1 MKNSLN
7 KIFCFFVLLI
17 SPLMLFCQSFQY
29 INNGGGNNT
38 LDSSNKEEIIDIV
51 TDSQRNSYV
60 ISRISKDGVTLNGL
74 PIMPHELNS
83 VRNDIVLVS
92 YNCDGTYRW
101 HKVFGGGG
109 NDYLSGVEVDSQ
121 DNVYVVGSFSQCS
134 NPGPSNPYY
143 SISSI
148 SDNNGFYF
156 TADPSNTLQNYCQL
170 TFRAKFNNTGILQWF
185 HYIHS
190 PRDLYALG
198 SAVFIRNTYMVND
211 ILYCLAII
219 PPGSYESDSFSNTNN
234 SLPFLHYLLKYDTS
248 GNFISATPF
257 DLELSNYTSAELRW
271 YRNPYNGYYYALYLN
286 NSSNNITVTAGGNNL
301 DYTLPK
307 IICFNEFGQYQWH
320 RETTGY
326 ATLNTMTFDNQNNIY
341 VGGYPGSQILPGS
354 FNGYS
359 YTAGFDGNYF
369 IMKCNSNITSYDWVT
384 RYTTPGNIGGYGQIS
399 SAILHYDSY
408 NDKIIFGGQIL
419 LNTTWGSQTISGPGA
434 NNSSDPLLA
443 RFDPSNGSCLGMHR
457 ILGTNGYQDA
467 FTSIEQDIAG
477 DLIVGG
483 YMGLDLTDSYGNTS
497 FTSGGNSDF
506 FVTKFASQVC
516 QPLSNE
522 SFDTNSIEIYPNPTK
537 NIINIIN
544 LTENCEYTI
553 FNIMGSEVLS
563 GNVSQDSNS
572 IDLSELQ
579 SGYYILNLINSNGLN
594 KTLKVIKE

>member
-1 MKNSLN
+1 MRTIKN
-7 KIFCFFVLLI
+7 IFFFLLLI
-17 SPLMLFCQSFQY
+17 PLVSLFQSFQW
-29 INNGGGNNT
+29 IQNGGGNNT
-38 LDSSNKEEIIDIV
+38 ISGSLYYQKEQVIDMA
-51 TDSQRNSYV
+51 TDSQRNVYV
-60 ISRISKDGVTLNGL
+60 ISIVSKDGALVDGD
-74 PIMPHELNS
+74 PITTYEANS
-83 VRNDIVLVS
+83 NNYDFLLVS
-92 YNCDGTYRW
+92 YSCDGTYRW
-101 HKVFGGGG
+101 HKVFGGGSSE
-109 NDYLSGVEVDSQ
+109 YPSGIKVDSQ
-121 DNVYVVGSFSQCS
+121 DNIFIIGFFAECDL
-134 NPGPSNPYY
+134 PSDLYY
-143 SISSI
+143 STARIG
-148 SDNNGFYF
+148 DNNDVDY
-156 TADPSNTLQNYCQL
+156 TSTNTPTSCQR
-170 TFRAKFNNTGILQWF
+170 TFLAKFNSNGVFQWIHF
-185 HYIHS
+185 PYSPLDNFPYSSHPFSNRNFYIVS
-190 PRDLYALG
+190 DEIYWIA
-198 SAVFIRNTYMVND
+198 S
-211 ILYCLAII
+211 I
-219 PPGSYESDSFSNTNN
+219 PPGSYEGGSFSNTNN
-234 SLPFLHYLLKYDTS
+234 SLPFLYYLLKYDIS

-271 YRNPYNGYYYALYLN
+271 YRNPYNGYYYTLYLN

-307 IICFNEFGQYQWH
+307 IICFNELGQYQWH

-326 ATLNTMTFDNQNNIY
+326 ATLNTMAFDNQNNIY

-399 SAILHYDSY
+399 SAILHYDTY

-443 RFDPSNGSCLGMHR
+443 RFDPSNGNCLGMHR
-457 ILGTNGYQDA
+457 IIGTNAYQDA

-506 FVTKFASQVC
+506 FVTKFATQVC

-537 NIINIIN
+537 NILNIIN
-544 LTENCEYTI
+544 LSENCEYTI
-553 FNIMGSEVLS
+553 FNIMGSKVLS
-563 GNVSQDSNS
+563 GNVSQESNS
-572 IDLSELQ
+572 INLSELQ
-579 SGYYILNLINSNGLN
+579 SGYYILNLINSNGFN
-594 KTLKVIKE
+594 KTMKILKD

>member
-1 MKNSLN
+1 MRTIKN
-7 KIFCFFVLLI
+7 IFFFLLLI
-17 SPLMLFCQSFQY
+17 PLVSLFQSFQW
-29 INNGGGNNT
+29 IQNGGGNNT
-38 LDSSNKEEIIDIV
+38 ISGSLYYQKEQVIDMA
-51 TDSQRNSYV
+51 TDSQRNVYV
-60 ISRISKDGVTLNGL
+60 ISIVSKDGALVDGD
-74 PIMPHELNS
+74 PITTYEANS
-83 VRNDIVLVS
+83 NNYDFLLVS
-92 YNCDGTYRW
+92 YSCDGTYRW
-101 HKVFGGGG
+101 HKVFGGGSSE
-109 NDYLSGVEVDSQ
+109 YPSGIEVDSQ
-121 DNVYVVGSFSQCS
+121 DNIFIIGFFAECDL
-134 NPGPSNPYY
+134 PSDLYY
-143 SISSI
+143 STARIG
-148 SDNNGFYF
+148 DNNDVDY
-156 TADPSNTLQNYCQL
+156 TSTNTPTSCQR
-170 TFRAKFNNTGILQWF
+170 TFLAKFNSNGVFQWIHF
-185 HYIHS
+185 PYSPLDNFPYSSHPFSNRNFYIVS
-190 PRDLYALG
+190 DEIYWIA
-198 SAVFIRNTYMVND
+198 S
-211 ILYCLAII
+211 I
-219 PPGSYESDSFSNTNN
+219 PPGSYEGGSFSNTNN
-234 SLPFLHYLLKYDTS
+234 SLPFLYYLLKYDIS

-271 YRNPYNGYYYALYLN
+271 YRNPYNGYYYTLYLN

-307 IICFNEFGQYQWH
+307 IICFNELGQYQWH

-326 ATLNTMTFDNQNNIY
+326 ATLNTMAFDNQNNIY

-399 SAILHYDSY
+399 SAILHYDTY

-443 RFDPSNGSCLGMHR
+443 RFDPSNGNCLGMHR
-457 ILGTNGYQDA
+457 IIGTNAYQDA

-506 FVTKFASQVC
+506 FVTKFATQVC

-537 NIINIIN
+537 NILNIIN
-544 LTENCEYTI
+544 LSENCEYTI
-553 FNIMGSEVLS
+553 FNIMGSKVLS
-563 GNVSQDSNS
+563 GNVSQESNS
-572 IDLSELQ
+572 INLSELQ
-579 SGYYILNLINSNGLN
+579 SGYYILNLINSNGFN
-594 KTLKVIKE
+594 KTMKILKD